1 MLHHFVH
8 MHDSSPDL
16 TDSQELKEALE
27 KNDDK
32 AAQMSQIAACLMQLT
47 NLGMEDQVHAQM

>member
-1 MLHHFVH
+1 